1 MDTLMFRQRIQER
14 MQQGERLTD
23 DEIAFITKGSEDL
36 AGTAPGIFILMS
48 HPIRRSNNCQVNFP
62 IKRSGHRE
70 LNRSSRNRPT
80 RSI

>member
-36 AGTAPGIFILMS
+36 AGTPPGELPDKTQWAS
-48 HPIRRSNNCQVNFP
+48 RAEQVLRKPANE
-62 IKRSGHRE
+62 INMNDSKS
-70 LNRSSRNRPT
+70 LSSKEVCFV
-80 RSI
+80 